1 MVFESRVDAK
11 QAKLND
17 VQRNSPETCTQ
28 RPGWKQENKH
38 TPDVEGASG
47 SILRDKLG
55 EMFTLH
61 IHYAN
66 EDFFSALPSRNHH
79 AVNGNYTGD
88 YVVVPL
94 QTPQAKLC
102 LLPGRCEVC
111 KFSFWERNDLCN

>member
-1 MVFESRVDAK
+1 MTFNATLQRSAPSDRDGSRK
-11 QAKLND
+11 TN
-17 VQRNSPETCTQ
+17 
-28 RPGWKQENKH
+28 
-38 TPDVEGASG
+38 TPDVEGVSG

-66 EDFFSALPSRNHH
+66 DDFFSELPSRNHH

-102 LLPGRCEVC
+102 LLPG
-111 KFSFWERNDLCN
+111 